1 MRLLFIGC
9 EWAGKHTLGIE
20 VSRWWSEQTGES
32 FLPPPHFSFHDHFV
46 LPHVVHAMGHE
57 HHKELSEKQMLTLNP
72 GLLEHYQRYQIFNK
86 LTPGYIDEPDLFL
99 MDWYYGEAVY
109 APLYYGYG
117 GPGEYADRRMLARW
131 IDEDVLKLIP
141 DTILVLIKASPE
153 VIRERMAKGDSPF
166 PRQAQGHI
174 LPGRGRRAGAGAVP
188 GAVRGIPDPPQD
200 GDRHHERQ
208 RRREP
213 PGVHRPGR
221 PLRHERRPAPHPDPP
236 QHKHRLALALQRLF
250 SGVDK
255 TIDQSYTMSTAWEV
269 AI

>member
-46 LPHVVHAMGHE
+46 VPHVVHAMGHE

-72 GLLEHYQRYQIFNK
+72 GLLEHYQRYQIYNK

-117 GPGEYADRRMLARW
+117 APGEYADRRMLARW

-166 PRQAQGHI
+166 PGRHKDTYFRAEDAEQVLELFQEQYEVSLIRRKMEIDTTNASVDESLQKFISQVAHFVTDADRLRI
-174 LPGRGRRAGAGAVP
+174 LT
-188 GAVRGIPDPPQD
+188 
-200 GDRHHERQ
+200 
-208 RRREP
+208 
-213 PGVHRPGR
+213 HR
-221 PLRHERRPAPHPDPP
+221 
-236 QHKHRLALALQRLF
+236 
-250 SGVDK
+250 S
-255 TIDQSYTMSTAWEV
+255 TSIDWL
-269 AI
+269 

>member
-46 LPHVVHAMGHE
+46 VPHVVHAMGHE

-72 GLLEHYQRYQIFNK
+72 GLLEHYQRYQIYNK

-117 GPGEYADRRMLARW
+117 SPGEYADRRMLARW

-166 PRQAQGHI
+166 PGRHKDTYFRAEDAEQVLELFQEQYEVSLIRRKMEIDTTNASVDESLQKFISQVAHFVTDADRLRI
-174 LPGRGRRAGAGAVP
+174 LT
-188 GAVRGIPDPPQD
+188 
-200 GDRHHERQ
+200 
-208 RRREP
+208 
-213 PGVHRPGR
+213 HRSS
-221 PLRHERRPAPHPDPP
+221 A
-236 QHKHRLALALQRLF
+236 
-250 SGVDK
+250 
-255 TIDQSYTMSTAWEV
+255 IDWL
-269 AI
+269 

>member
-46 LPHVVHAMGHE
+46 VPHVVHAMGHE

-72 GLLEHYQRYQIFNK
+72 GLLEHYQRYQIYNK

-117 GPGEYADRRMLARW
+117 APGEYADRRMLARW

-166 PRQAQGHI
+166 PGRHKDTYFRAEDAEQVLELFQEQYEVSLIRRKMEIDTTNASVAESLQEFISQVAHFVTDADRLRI
-174 LPGRGRRAGAGAVP
+174 LT
-188 GAVRGIPDPPQD
+188 
-200 GDRHHERQ
+200 
-208 RRREP
+208 
-213 PGVHRPGR
+213 HR
-221 PLRHERRPAPHPDPP
+221 
-236 QHKHRLALALQRLF
+236 
-250 SGVDK
+250 S
-255 TIDQSYTMSTAWEV
+255 TSIDWL
-269 AI
+269 

>member
-20 VSRWWSEQTGES
+20 VSRWWSEQTGEP

-46 LPHVVHAMGHE
+46 VPHVVHAMGHE

-72 GLLEHYQRYQIFNK
+72 GLLEHYQRYQIYNK
-86 LTPGYIDEPDLFL
+86 LTPGYIEEPDLFL

-131 IDEDVLKLIP
+131 LDEDVLKLIP

-153 VIRERMAKGDSPF
+153 VIRERMANGDSPF
-166 PRQAQGHI
+166 PGRHKDTYFRAEDAEQVLELYQEQYEVSLIRRKMEIDTTNASVAESLQEFISQVAHFVTDADRLRI
-174 LPGRGRRAGAGAVP
+174 LT
-188 GAVRGIPDPPQD
+188 
-200 GDRHHERQ
+200 
-208 RRREP
+208 
-213 PGVHRPGR
+213 HRSS
-221 PLRHERRPAPHPDPP
+221 A
-236 QHKHRLALALQRLF
+236 
-250 SGVDK
+250 
-255 TIDQSYTMSTAWEV
+255 IDWL
-269 AI
+269 

>member
-46 LPHVVHAMGHE
+46 VPHVVHAMGHE

-72 GLLEHYQRYQIFNK
+72 GLLEHYQRYQIYNK

-166 PRQAQGHI
+166 PGRHKDTYFRAEDAEQVLELFQEQYEVSLIRRKMEIDTTNASVDESLQEFISQVAHFVTDADRLRI
-174 LPGRGRRAGAGAVP
+174 LT
-188 GAVRGIPDPPQD
+188 
-200 GDRHHERQ
+200 
-208 RRREP
+208 
-213 PGVHRPGR
+213 HR
-221 PLRHERRPAPHPDPP
+221 
-236 QHKHRLALALQRLF
+236 
-250 SGVDK
+250 S
-255 TIDQSYTMSTAWEV
+255 TSIDWL
-269 AI
+269 

>member
-46 LPHVVHAMGHE
+46 VPHVVHAMGHE

-72 GLLEHYQRYQIFNK
+72 GLLEHYQRYQIYNK

-117 GPGEYADRRMLARW
+117 APGEYADRRMLARW

-166 PRQAQGHI
+166 PGRHKDTYFRAEDAEQVLELFQEQYEVSLIRRKMEIDTTNASVAESLQEFIGQVAHFVTNADRLRI
-174 LPGRGRRAGAGAVP
+174 LT
-188 GAVRGIPDPPQD
+188 
-200 GDRHHERQ
+200 
-208 RRREP
+208 
-213 PGVHRPGR
+213 HR
-221 PLRHERRPAPHPDPP
+221 
-236 QHKHRLALALQRLF
+236 
-250 SGVDK
+250 S
-255 TIDQSYTMSTAWEV
+255 TSIDWL
-269 AI
+269 